1 MDYLDSIDMR
11 HIYLLVLHSL
21 TGLLLLGVVPLSA
34 QESRITEVLAY
45 HPAPGQFMGSE
56 AMASQDVTTYADLLR
71 KAQQRL
77 VEEHTFLSLGG
88 WGGYIVVRIQPALVN
103 QPDQADFAILGN
115 AFIGNAE
122 PGIIYVSQDVNSNG
136 LADDPWYRIRGS
148 EDYRSNLD
156 YTITYYKPKDPY
168 NDPIAWSDSEGES
181 GFIPRNKYHT
191 TNSYY
196 PLWEGDK
203 VTFTGV
209 LLPDCMKLDPA
220 TGQWRSEPYAYGYA
234 DNHPNDSSGSH
245 IDINSAVNAAGE
257 LVHLDRIDFLKVQTG
272 VHQQTDVTGEVS
284 TEFTG
289 IKPLAK
295 GSSIVSPTATPAVRL
310 SYSDK
315 QLQIES
321 EVSGTLYLYNID
333 GQLILTHPLSV
344 GRTTVALPAMGA
356 CYVALLRLEGGAT
369 TSQRICRQ

>member
-21 TGLLLLGVVPLSA
+21 TGLLLLGVATLSA

-168 NDPIAWSDSEGES
+168 KDPIAWSDSEGES
-181 GFIPRNKYHT
+181 GLIPRNKYHT

-203 VTFTGV
+203 VTFTGA

-245 IDINSAVNAAGE
+245 IDIDSAVNAAGE

-369 TSQRICRQ
+369 TSYRICRQ

>member
-21 TGLLLLGVVPLSA
+21 TGLLLLGVATLSA

-181 GFIPRNKYHT
+181 GLIPRNKYHT

-245 IDINSAVNAAGE
+245 IDIDSAVNAAGE

>member
-21 TGLLLLGVVPLSA
+21 TGLLLLGVATLSA

-168 NDPIAWSDSEGES
+168 KDPIAWSDSEGES
-181 GFIPRNKYHT
+181 GLIPRNKYHT

-245 IDINSAVNAAGE
+245 IDIDSAVNAAGE

>member
-1 MDYLDSIDMR
+1 MR
-11 HIYLLVLHSL
+11 HIYPIILHIL
-21 TGLLLLGVVPLSA
+21 TSLLLLGVATLSA

-71 KAQQRL
+71 KAQKRL

-88 WGGYIVVRIQPALVN
+88 WGGYIVVRIQPALIN
-103 QPDQADFAILGN
+103 HPNQADFAILGN

-122 PGIIYVSQDVNSNG
+122 PGIIYVSQDANGNG

-168 NDPIAWSDSEGES
+168 KDPIAWSDSEGES
-181 GFIPRNKYHT
+181 GLIPRNKYHT

-203 VTFTGV
+203 VTFTSV

-220 TGQWRSEPYAYGYA
+220 SGQWQSEPYAYGYA

-245 IDINSAVNAAGE
+245 IDIDSAVNAAGE

-272 VHQQTDVTGEVS
+272 IHQQNDVTGEVS
-284 TEFTG
+284 TEFSG

-310 SYSDK
+310 SCSDQ

-321 EVSGTLYLYNID
+321 EVTGTLYLYNID

-344 GRTTVALPAMGA
+344 GRAVVTLPAMGD
-356 CYVALLRLEGGAT
+356 CYVALLRREGGAT

>member
-1 MDYLDSIDMR
+1 MR

-21 TGLLLLGVVPLSA
+21 TGLLLLGVATLSA

>member
-1 MDYLDSIDMR
+1 MR
-11 HIYLLVLHSL
+11 HIYPVILHIL
-21 TGLLLLGVVPLSA
+21 TGLLLLGVAPLSA

-168 NDPIAWSDSEGES
+168 KDPIAWSDSEGES
-181 GFIPRNKYHT
+181 GLIPRNKYHT

-245 IDINSAVNAAGE
+245 IDIDSAVNAAGE

>member
-1 MDYLDSIDMR
+1 MR
-11 HIYLLVLHSL
+11 HIYPVILHIL
-21 TGLLLLGVVPLSA
+21 TGLLLLGVATLSA
-34 QESRITEVLAY
+34 QESRITEVIAY
-45 HPAPGQFMGSE
+45 HPAPGQFMGSKV
-56 AMASQDVTTYADLLR
+56 MASEGVSTYQELLD
-71 KAQQRL
+71 KAQQHL
-77 VEEHTFLSLGG
+77 VKEGSFLSLGG
-88 WGGYIVVRIQPALVN
+88 WGGYIIVRIQPALVN
-103 QPDQADFAILGN
+103 QPNQTDFAILGN

-122 PGIIYVSQDVNSNG
+122 PGIIYVSQDANGNG

-168 NDPIAWSDSEGES
+168 KDPIAWSDSEGES
-181 GFIPRNKYHT
+181 GLIPRNKYHT

-209 LLPDCMKLDPA
+209 LLPDCMKHDSA
-220 TGQWRSEPYAYGYA
+220 SGQWQSEPYAYGYA

-245 IDINSAVNAAGE
+245 IDIDSAVNAAGE
-257 LVHLDRIDFLKVQTG
+257 LVHLERIDFLKVQTG
-272 VHQQTDVTGEVS
+272 IHQQTDVTGEVS
-284 TEFTG
+284 TEFAG

-295 GSSIVSPTATPAVRL
+295 GTSITSPTAKPTVHL
-310 SYSDK
+310 FYSDN
-315 QLQIES
+315 QLYVEIE
-321 EVSGTLYLYNID
+321 VTGTLYLYNID

-344 GRTTVALPAMGA
+344 GRATVTLPAMSD

-369 TSQRICRQ
+369 TSYSICRQ

>member
-11 HIYLLVLHSL
+11 HIYLLVLHTL
-21 TGLLLLGVVPLSA
+21 TGLLLLGVATLSA
-34 QESRITEVLAY
+34 QESRIMEVLAY

-181 GFIPRNKYHT
+181 GLISRNKYHT

-203 VTFTGV
+203 VTFTGA

-245 IDINSAVNAAGE
+245 IDIDSAVNAAGE

-344 GRTTVALPAMGA
+344 GRTTVVLPAMGA

-369 TSQRICRQ
+369 TSYRICRQ

>member
-11 HIYLLVLHSL
+11 HIYLLVLHTL
-21 TGLLLLGVVPLSA
+21 TGLLLLGVATLSA

-181 GFIPRNKYHT
+181 GLISRNKYHT

-203 VTFTGV
+203 VTFTGA

-245 IDINSAVNAAGE
+245 IDIDSAVNAAGE

-344 GRTTVALPAMGA
+344 GRTTVVLPAMGA